1 MTSTIELQKGEF
13 YTIEAFEFTQE
24 DGYIYEED
32 RDEDLDTYWYE
43 NAIFEGQ
50 SLLEYVTAL
59 CHDCLKNNI
68 RIVDVNARRWAT
80 IVDGFVEDY
89 GDTALDCN
97 RYIWTGKRLLSES
110 DYLEQTTN

>member
-1 MTSTIELQKGEF
+1 MNTIELQKGEF
-13 YTIEAFEFTQE
+13 YTIEAFEFELE
-24 DGYIYEED
+24 DGYIYEAN

-50 SLLEYVTAL
+50 SLMEYVTAL
-59 CHDCLKNNI
+59 CYDCLKDNV

-89 GDTALDCN
+89 GDSALDCN
-97 RYIWTGKRLLSES
+97 RYVWTGKRLVSEC
-110 DYLEQTTN
+110 DYTEQITE